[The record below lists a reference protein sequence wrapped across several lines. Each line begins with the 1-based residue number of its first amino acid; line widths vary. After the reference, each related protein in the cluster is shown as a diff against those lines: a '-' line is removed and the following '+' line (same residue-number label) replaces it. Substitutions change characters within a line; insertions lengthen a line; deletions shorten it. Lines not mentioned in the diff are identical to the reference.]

1 MILAQ
6 VQKEDAKLSP
16 LLDFN
21 INFVDRQRLK
31 MMEDKVL
38 DLMIIF
44 ESLYNT
50 LSMLQTQCQKHCL
63 DPGCQ
68 DCTCQSTIEELE
80 EQKHEAQVNLSKVRI
95 LQKRAQATAHLVSW

>member
-1 MILAQ
+1 VILAQ
-6 VQKEDAKLSP
+6 VLKEDAKLSP

-50 LSMLQTQCQKHCL
+50 LSMLQKQCQKNCL
-63 DPGCQ
+63 DSDCK
-68 DCTCQSTIEELE
+68 DCTCQSTIDELE
-80 EQKHEAQVNLSKVRI
+80 EQKHEAQVNLSKARI
-95 LQKRAQATAHLVSW
+95 LQKRAQGTAHLVS

>member
-1 MILAQ
+1 VILAQ
-6 VQKEDAKLSP
+6 VQKEDVKLSP
-16 LLDFN
+16 LLDFA

-50 LSMLQTQCQKHCL
+50 LSMLQKQCRKHCL
-63 DPGCQ
+63 GSDCK
-68 DCTCQSTIEELE
+68 DCTCESTIDELE
-80 EQKHEAQVNLSKVRI
+80 EQKHEAQVNLSKARI
-95 LQKRAQATAHLVSW
+95 LHKRAQATAHLVS

>member
-1 MILAQ
+1 VILAQ
-6 VQKEDAKLSP
+6 VQKEDVKLSP
-16 LLDFN
+16 LLDFA

-50 LSMLQTQCQKHCL
+50 LSMLQKQCQKHCL
-63 DPGCQ
+63 DSDCK
-68 DCTCQSTIEELE
+68 DCTCQSTIDELE
-80 EQKHEAQVNLSKVRI
+80 EQKHEAQVNLSKARI
-95 LQKRAQATAHLVSW
+95 LHKRAQATAHLVSR

>member
-63 DPGCQ
+63 DSGCQ